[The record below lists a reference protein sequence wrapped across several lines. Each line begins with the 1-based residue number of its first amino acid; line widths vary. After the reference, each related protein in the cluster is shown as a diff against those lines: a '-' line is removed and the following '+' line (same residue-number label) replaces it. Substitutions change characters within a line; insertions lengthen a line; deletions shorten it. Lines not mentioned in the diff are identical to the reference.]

1 MSEQTIDQGGAG
13 GAAGTG
19 DGAGGAAGAGGEA
32 TRPTETV
39 DFWKAKAREQET
51 RAKANAEKA
60 KKFDDLE
67 AERKTEAEKLTDRAT
82 EAERVAADAVL
93 RATRF
98 EVAAEKGL
106 PIELAPRLQGST
118 KDELLADADV
128 LLTQVG
134 PVKPKAPSLD
144 GGARKTSS
152 GKSDMN
158 DIIRQAAGLTP

>member
-1 MSEQTIDQGGAG
+1 MSEQINEQG
-13 GAAGTG
+13 GAAGAAG
-19 DGAGGAAGAGGEA
+19 AGEGAGGAAGAGEA

-51 RAKANAEKA
+51 RAKANADKA

-82 EAERVAADAVL
+82 EAERNAAAAEL

-134 PVKPKAPSLD
+134 PGKPKAPSLD
-144 GGARKTSS
+144 GGARKTAS